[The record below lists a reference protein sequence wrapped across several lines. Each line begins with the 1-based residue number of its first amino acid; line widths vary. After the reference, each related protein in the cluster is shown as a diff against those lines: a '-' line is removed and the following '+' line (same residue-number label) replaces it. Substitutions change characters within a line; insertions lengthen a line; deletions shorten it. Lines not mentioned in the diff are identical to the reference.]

1 MISAA
6 LKTPISIPPTQL
18 TKNDKRKMKSVPILR
33 MIRIKGSNSSD
44 QALLVG
50 DQASLGAALIGWEL
64 TVEGAEERGETPA
77 VNLARAVVS
86 TWVCALLLLPR
97 VDEVAL
103 EDTRHQVSLQANLK
117 WCVSLTESIASMF
130 A

>member
-44 QALLVG
+44 QALL
-50 DQASLGAALIGWEL
+50 ASLGAALIGWEL